1 MEVCHVPHQIE
12 TACEAHPHFLKAG
25 LLRDA
30 AAAGYTGELFRWS
43 NKVPSL
49 MTLSSA
55 FPLRPRP
62 IGRVNWLGLWVLI
75 GKETGRF
82 LKVYAQTILAP
93 VITTILFY
101 IVFAFALG
109 GNRRSMGG
117 IPYLSFLAPGLI
129 MMSMAQ
135 NAFANTSSSLVI
147 SKVQG
152 NIVDVLMPPL
162 SAFELT
168 AGYTIGGI
176 ARGLA
181 VGVVSIGCLAA
192 FTDMSV
198 YGLPYVLY
206 HAVMGSMM
214 LALMG
219 VIGGLWS
226 EKFDHMAA
234 VQNFIVMPATFLSG
248 TFYTADRLPG
258 GWRLLCHLNP
268 FFYMIDG
275 FRYGFI
281 GESDGTLHVGLLV
294 MAFVNAAL
302 LWGSYR
308 LIASGYKL
316 KS

>member
-1 MEVCHVPHQIE
+1 M
-12 TACEAHPHFLKAG
+12 
-25 LLRDA
+25 
-30 AAAGYTGELFRWS
+30 
-43 NKVPSL
+43 SL
-49 MTLSSA
+49 AQPLS
-55 FPLRPRP
+55 PRS
-62 IGRVNWLGLWVLI
+62 IGCVNWLGLWVLTC
-75 GKETGRF
+75 KETNRF
-82 LKVYAQTILAP
+82 IKVYAQTIVAP
-93 VITTILFY
+93 VITTLLFY

-109 GNRRSMGG
+109 GSQRSIGD

-168 AGYTIGGI
+168 VGYTIGGI
-176 ARGLA
+176 ARGLV
-181 VGVVSIGCLAA
+181 VGLVSVVCLAFFA
-192 FTDMSV
+192 EMHIHSLF
-198 YGLPYVLY
+198 YILY

-219 VIGGLWS
+219 VVGGIWS

-248 TFYTADRLPG
+248 TFYTADRLPV
-258 GWRLLCHLNP
+258 GWQFLCHLNP

-281 GESDGTLHVGLLV
+281 GVSDGTLHSGLAVL
-294 MAFVNAAL
+294 AAANLFL
-302 LWGSYR
+302 LGVAYR
-308 LIASGYKL
+308 LISTGYKL